1 MTELATDGAADTRTE
16 IITTGNTG
24 HAAARTSKEK
34 LIVNRVLWVNI
45 ISIHSWTLT
54 RVLQI

>member
-1 MTELATDGAADTRTE
+1 MTELATDGAPDTRTE

-34 LIVNRVLWVNI
+34 LIGFFG
-45 ISIHSWTLT
+45 
-54 RVLQI
+54 